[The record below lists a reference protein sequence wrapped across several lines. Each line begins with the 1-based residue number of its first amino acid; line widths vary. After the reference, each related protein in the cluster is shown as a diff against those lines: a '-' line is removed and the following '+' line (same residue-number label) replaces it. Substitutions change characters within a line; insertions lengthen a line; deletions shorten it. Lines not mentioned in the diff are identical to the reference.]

1 MAIASRTSGDSE
13 WYWET
18 GKEYVYHYSGRLL
31 TGIPEL
37 ADVYSGVGINCTVYL
52 QRKEGNTFY
61 MSIKDPKYV
70 RVNERLESDSSHGR
84 NNWRELRLPELSEVR
99 ISTQCCV
106 FILRILRFRDH
117 NLLHFSGL
125 R

>member
-18 GKEYVYHYSGRLL
+18 GKEYVYRYSGRLL

-84 NNWRELRLPELSEVR
+84 NNWRELRLPELTEVR
-99 ISTQCCV
+99 IPKQDM
-106 FILRILRFRDH
+106 LYLKK
-117 NLLHFSGL
+117 
-125 R
+125 